1 MVGKHDKP
9 EEHEEPGEEADDAAD
24 EPTTYATAVGE
35 VEPIDSEPAAESGD
49 ASTTSAE
56 SAASSASPVAD
67 PVADSTDPA
76 TEATV
81 VVDPAAEDTI
91 ASEPVADEATVV
103 SEPAVEGSVT
113 EEPADP
119 TPVHPRRRVSKLLVA
134 GRVLVGLVSV
144 VVLAAMSLVYLR
156 VDELDDSKNTTDAV
170 AEAQSGPNAPVIE
183 AEDDG
188 AKDILIVGND
198 SRTDMQ
204 GKQLSAKV
212 LRELRTEATE
222 TTNTDTLILLRIP
235 HDGGKSSAIS
245 IPRDTSVRVTE
256 RNRDEK
262 INGVF
267 GITKALAMERMVGAG
282 EKDRAKINRDS
293 DDEGR
298 KSLIQAVQGLTGAR
312 VDHYVE
318 VSLYGF
324 YLLTQAIDGVDVCL
338 NRSTSDPD
346 SGASFRKGP
355 QTVRGGDA
363 VAFVRQR
370 KNLPRGD
377 LDRIVRQQVFL
388 SSAMQKVLS
397 GDLLT
402 NNVKLNA
409 LEEAVSKTVVMDAGL
424 HFLDL
429 VTLAQTMA
437 SGNVQFVTIPVEA
450 VGARNDRQ
458 QSIIVVDVPKVQAYV
473 KDLLTST
480 PQPAGLGAAEYGGT
494 APAAAVAVAQPA
506 VPCVD

>member
-1 MVGKHDKP
+1 MADKNDTGESVDAVEPLAEGEKPADSESAEP
-9 EEHEEPGEEADDAAD
+9 EAAEEP
-24 EPTTYATAVGE
+24 EPE
-35 VEPIDSEPAAESGD
+35 L
-49 ASTTSAE
+49 
-56 SAASSASPVAD
+56 PVA
-67 PVADSTDPA
+67 PVR
-76 TEATV
+76 V
-81 VVDPAAEDTI
+81 
-91 ASEPVADEATVV
+91 
-103 SEPAVEGSVT
+103 
-113 EEPADP
+113 
-119 TPVHPRRRVSKLLVA
+119 RRRGSKLLVA
-134 GRVLVGLVSV
+134 VRVLVGLVSATA
-144 VVLAAMSLVYLR
+144 LAAMSLVYLR
-156 VDELDDSKNTTDAV
+156 IDELDQSKNTTNAV
-170 AEAQSGPNAPVIE
+170 IEAQEGPNAPVIE

-188 AKDILIVGND
+188 ANDILIVGND

-204 GKQLSAKV
+204 GKPLSAKV
-212 LRELRTEATE
+212 LRELRTEATD

-235 HDGGKSSAIS
+235 HDGGKTSAVS
-245 IPRDTSVRVTE
+245 IPRDTSVRVPE
-256 RNRDEK
+256 RDRDEK

-267 GITKALAMERMVGAG
+267 GITKALAMERMVAGG
-282 EKDRAKINRDS
+282 EKDRAKINRES

-298 KSLIQAVQGLTGAR
+298 TSLIQAVQGLTGAR

-338 NRSTSDPD
+338 NHSTSDPD
-346 SGASFRKGP
+346 SGASFRRGP

-397 GDLLT
+397 GGLLT
-402 NNVKLNA
+402 DNAKLNA
-409 LEEAVSKTVVMDAGL
+409 LGDAVSKTVIMDGGL

-429 VTLAQTMA
+429 VALAQTMA
-437 SGNVQFVTIPVEA
+437 SGNVQFVTIPFEA

-458 QSIIVVDVPKVQAYV
+458 QSIVVVDVAKVQAFV
-473 KDLLTST
+473 KSLLTPAT
-480 PQPAGLGAAEYGGT
+480 PQPAGMGHYGDT
-494 APAAAVAVAQPA
+494 APAAVAQPA

>member
-1 MVGKHDKP
+1 VVGKHDKP
-9 EEHEEPGEEADDAAD
+9 EEQEEPGEDAEDDVDVAAD

-35 VEPIDSEPAAESGD
+35 VEPVEN
-49 ASTTSAE
+49 
-56 SAASSASPVAD
+56 
-67 PVADSTDPA
+67 TDPA
-76 TEATV
+76 TGPDHDA
-81 VVDPAAEDTI
+81 PAPS
-91 ASEPVADEATVV
+91 SEPIDPDTVV
-103 SEPAVEGSVT
+103 SEPAVAASVDADT
-113 EEPADP
+113 VVSTPADSA
-119 TPVHPRRRVSKLLVA
+119 PVAPDPVVSAPVVSAPVAEAPAEPPPVPPRRRASKLLVA
-134 GRVLVGLVSV
+134 ARVLIGLVSATA
-144 VVLAAMSLVYLR
+144 LAAMSLVYLR
-156 VDELDDSKNTTDAV
+156 IDELDDSKNTTDAV

-183 AEDDG
+183 ADDDG
-188 AKDILIVGND
+188 AKDILVVGND

-222 TTNTDTLILLRIP
+222 TTNTDTLILVRIP
-235 HDGGKSSAIS
+235 HDGSKASAIS

-338 NRSTSDPD
+338 NHSTSDPD

-355 QTVRGGDA
+355 QTVRAGDA

-402 NNVKLNA
+402 NNAKLNA
-409 LEEAVSKTVVMDAGL
+409 LEDAVSKTMIMDGGL

-429 VTLAQTMA
+429 VTLAQSMA
-437 SGNVQFVTIPVEA
+437 SGNVQFVTIPYEA

-458 QSIIVVDVPKVQAYV
+458 QSIIVVDLPKVQAFV

-480 PQPAGLGAAEYGGT
+480 PQPAGLSASGYGDT
-494 APAAAVAVAQPA
+494 APAAAGAVAVAQPA
-506 VPCVD
+506 IPCVD

>member
-1 MVGKHDKP
+1 MADVRSA
-9 EEHEEPGEEADDAAD
+9 GEGAD
-24 EPTTYATAVGE
+24 ESSTQATAVGE
-35 VEPIDSEPAAESGD
+35 VDSGEEEKPDDLVASEEPAA
-49 ASTTSAE
+49 AS
-56 SAASSASPVAD
+56 D
-67 PVADSTDPA
+67 
-76 TEATV
+76 
-81 VVDPAAEDTI
+81 
-91 ASEPVADEATVV
+91 ADE
-103 SEPAVEGSVT
+103 EPT
-113 EEPADP
+113 R
-119 TPVHPRRRVSKLLVA
+119 PRRRGRKLLIA
-134 GRVLVGLVSV
+134 GRVLLGLVSATA
-144 VVLAAMSLVYLR
+144 LAAMALVYVR
-156 VDELDDSKNTTDAV
+156 VDSLDDSKNTTDAV
-170 AEAQSGPNAPVIE
+170 ANAHANPNAPSRQ
-183 AEDDG
+183 AQDDN
-188 AKDILIVGND
+188 ADDILIVGND

-204 GKQLSAKV
+204 GKPLSARV
-212 LRELRTEATE
+212 LRELRTEATD

-235 HDGGKSSAIS
+235 RDGGKASAIS
-245 IPRDTSVRVTE
+245 IPRDTSVHVAE

-267 GITKALAMERMVGAG
+267 GVTKALAMNRMVGAG
-282 EKDRAKINRDS
+282 EKDRAKINVAS

-298 KSLIQAVQGLTGAR
+298 TSLIQAVQALTGAR

-338 NRSTSDPD
+338 NHSTSDPD
-346 SGASFRKGP
+346 SGASFRRGP

-397 GDLLT
+397 GGLLT
-402 NNVKLNA
+402 NNDKLNA
-409 LEEAVSKTVVMDAGL
+409 LEQAVSKTVIMDGAL

-429 VTLAQTMA
+429 VAMAQRMT
-437 SGNVQFVTIPVEA
+437 SGNVQFVTIPVEV

-458 QSIIVVDVPKVQAYV
+458 QSIVVVDVAKVHAFV
-473 KDLLTST
+473 ESLLTTT
-480 PQPAGLGAAEYGGT
+480 PQPAGLAGPGYGGT
-494 APAAAVAVAQPA
+494 APAAYVAQPS

>member
-1 MVGKHDKP
+1 MADGQSVNEG
-9 EEHEEPGEEADDAAD
+9 ADD
-24 EPTTYATAVGE
+24 PTTYATAVGA
-35 VEPIDSEPAAESGD
+35 VEPL
-49 ASTTSAE
+49 
-56 SAASSASPVAD
+56 
-67 PVADSTDPA
+67 
-76 TEATV
+76 
-81 VVDPAAEDTI
+81 ED
-91 ASEPVADEATVV
+91 EPVA
-103 SEPAVEGSVT
+103 PVEQHV
-113 EEPADP
+113 
-119 TPVHPRRRVSKLLVA
+119 RRRRRGWLVT
-134 GRVLVGLVSV
+134 GRVFLGLVSAV
-144 VVLAAMSLVYLR
+144 ALAAMTLVYLR
-156 VDELDDSKNTTDAV
+156 VDELDQSKNTTDAV
-170 AEAQSGPNAPVIE
+170 AQAQAGPHAPVVQDE
-183 AEDDG
+183 GDG
-188 AKDILIVGND
+188 ANDILIVGND

-204 GKQLSAKV
+204 GRPLSAKV

-235 HDGGKSSAIS
+235 ENGGRTSAVS
-245 IPRDTSVRVTE
+245 IPRDTSVRVEE
-256 RNRDEK
+256 RDRDEK

-267 GITKALAMERMVGAG
+267 GITKALAMERMVNGG
-282 EKDRAKINRDS
+282 EKDRAKINRES

-298 KSLIQAVQGLTGAR
+298 TSLIQAVQGLTGVR

-338 NRSTSDPD
+338 NHSTSDPD
-346 SGASFRKGP
+346 SGASFRRGP

-363 VAFVRQR
+363 VSFVRQR

-402 NNVKLNA
+402 NNTKLNA
-409 LEEAVSKTVVMDAGL
+409 LEEAVSKTMIMDGGL

-429 VTLAQTMA
+429 VGLAQTMS
-437 SGNVQFVTIPVEA
+437 SGSVQFVTIPVEA

-458 QSIIVVDVPKVQAYV
+458 QSIIVVDQGKVHAFV
-473 KDLLTST
+473 ESLLA
-480 PQPAGLGAAEYGGT
+480 PAGQQQPSGMPAGHSDGTADDGTAPVGYAGTSPGVHGGTAPAGYGGT
-494 APAAAVAVAQPA
+494 APAGYVAQPT